1 MTLTVGQRIEAQGA
15 GLVGREAE
23 RAFLHSVLGEEGP
36 LVVFIHGI
44 GGLGKSALVE
54 AFTAEARAR
63 AAIVLLLDSGT
74 IERQEKYLSLAEDQ
88 LLFEGRIVRRPE
100 LA

>member
-1 MTLTVGQRIEAQGA
+1 MMDQCSELILT
-15 GLVGREAE
+15 
-23 RAFLHSVLGEEGP
+23 
-36 LVVFIHGI
+36 
-44 GGLGKSALVE
+44 
-54 AFTAEARAR
+54 RAR
-63 AAIVLLLDSGT
+63 ELLACDDLAADWIDASVTLDSGT